1 MTGSHGG
8 LLGGRP
14 DTALKAAALAAL
26 FNDAGIGIDEAGV
39 TRLPALDSRGIAA
52 GTVAASSA
60 RIGDARSTYEDG
72 ILTRVNQ
79 RAAAHGIAP
88 GYDRPTICRDRPP
101 SCGKDRE
108 KRMTDSAYSSNRPS
122 GRMNGGRAL
131 AEMLRLAEVGPMF
144 GMGGFQLL
152 PFYDA
157 LAQLG
162 MRHFLI
168 NDERCGAFAA
178 DAYARVTNRPGVC
191 DGTLGPGATNLVTGL
206 IESLNAGVPVI
217 ALAGDTNRAH
227 SWKNMTQECRQT
239 EILRPAVKELI
250 RVEMTSRVPE
260 LLRRAFAVATSGR
273 PGPVLLDVPEDVCHG
288 EHDFTAEDFAIDP
301 ATLSVPARRIRPDRA
316 DISRAAALIAH
327 AKRPLLLVGGG
338 IHLSAGY
345 DALLGFAEAQSIP
358 VAHTMSGKGGI
369 ACTHPLSVGL
379 FGRYS
384 RIANELIEASDC
396 LVVVGCKLGEIA
408 TKRYALP
415 PETIPLIHLDIVAEE
430 IGRCRTADVALWGDA
445 RAGLEDLAEALAG
458 EARRARAARADYVGE
473 IPSRMASWRDEA
485 AARLR
490 SEERPIHMAR
500 LCTELNKALPA
511 DSILVADG
519 GFAGHWTGLLYDTKS
534 PGRHFIPDRGLAS
547 IGYGLPGGIGAA
559 LAAPS
564 SPVVAITGDGGFNM
578 MLGELETARRAGIGL
593 TIVVVNNAAS
603 GYVKALQHAIFRG
616 RYQSSDLVEM
626 DYAAIARA
634 MGCNG
639 IRIEDPDLLGEALH
653 TGLAERTRPT
663 VLDVVVTRDP
673 ARMLPAVDNRT
684 VEIKQGDRVA

>member
-1 MTGSHGG
+1 
-8 LLGGRP
+8 
-14 DTALKAAALAAL
+14 
-26 FNDAGIGIDEAGV
+26 
-39 TRLPALDSRGIAA
+39 
-52 GTVAASSA
+52 
-60 RIGDARSTYEDG
+60 
-72 ILTRVNQ
+72 
-79 RAAAHGIAP
+79 
-88 GYDRPTICRDRPP
+88 
-101 SCGKDRE
+101 
-108 KRMTDSAYSSNRPS
+108 MTDPAPVSNRPS

-206 IESLNAGVPVI
+206 IESLNAGVPII

-227 SWKNMTQECRQT
+227 SWKNMTQECRQA

-288 EHDFTAEDFAIDP
+288 EHDFGAEDFSIDP
-301 ATLSVPARRIRPDRA
+301 STLSVPARRIRPDRA
-316 DISRAAALIAH
+316 DIARAAELIAR
-327 AKRPLLLVGGG
+327 AERPLLLVGGG

-345 DALLGFAEAQSIP
+345 DALLAFAEAQSIP

-445 RAGLEDLAEALAG
+445 RAGLEDLAEALAD
-458 EARRARAARADYVGE
+458 EARRARAARADYVAE

-485 AARLR
+485 AARLH
-490 SEERPIHMAR
+490 SAERPIHMAR
-500 LCTELNKALPA
+500 LCSELNNSLPA

-564 SPVVAITGDGGFNM
+564 TPAVAITGDGGFNM
-578 MLGELETARRAGIGL
+578 MLGELETARRAGVGL

-634 MGCNG
+634 MGCSG
-639 IRIEDPDLLGEALH
+639 IRIEDPNRLGDALR

>member
-1 MTGSHGG
+1 M
-8 LLGGRP
+8 
-14 DTALKAAALAAL
+14 
-26 FNDAGIGIDEAGV
+26 IGAE
-39 TRLPALDSRGIAA
+39 
-52 GTVAASSA
+52 
-60 RIGDARSTYEDG
+60 
-72 ILTRVNQ
+72 
-79 RAAAHGIAP
+79 RA
-88 GYDRPTICRDRPP
+88 
-101 SCGKDRE
+101 
-108 KRMTDSAYSSNRPS
+108 SNRPS

-206 IESLNAGVPVI
+206 VEALNAGTPMI
-217 ALAGDTNRAH
+217 ALAGDTNRAY
-227 SWKNMTQECRQT
+227 SWKNMTQECRQA

-250 RVEMTSRVPE
+250 RVELTSRIPE
-260 LLRRAFAVATSGR
+260 LLCRAFTVATSGR

-288 EHDFTAEDFAIDP
+288 EHDFTAEDFAID
-301 ATLSVPARRIRPDRA
+301 ATTLSAPARRIRPDRG
-316 DISRAAALIAH
+316 DIARAAALVAS

-345 DALLGFAEAQSIP
+345 EALLALAEAQSIP

-396 LVVVGCKLGEIA
+396 LLVIGCKLGEIA

-415 PETIPLIHLDIVAEE
+415 SQSIPLIHLDILAEE
-430 IGRCRTADVALWGDA
+430 IGRCRPATVALWGDA
-445 RAGLEDLAEALAG
+445 KAGIEDLTEALAD
-458 EARRARAARADYVGE
+458 EARSARNARADYIAE
-473 IPSRMASWRDEA
+473 IPARMATWREEA
-485 AARLR
+485 SARLDSR
-490 SEERPIHMAR
+490 ERPIHMAR
-500 LCTELNKALPA
+500 LCSELNKALPA

-534 PGRHFIPDRGLAS
+534 AGRRFLPDRGFAS

-564 SPVVAITGDGGFNM
+564 TPVVAITGDGGFNM
-578 MLGELETARRAGIGL
+578 MLGELETARRTGIGL

-626 DYAAIARA
+626 DYAAIGRA

-639 IRIEDPDLLGEALH
+639 VRVEDPEGLSEALKS
-653 TGLAERTRPT
+653 GLADRNCPT

-673 ARMLPAVDNRT
+673 ARMLPAVDNRA
-684 VEIKQGDRVA
+684 VEIRKGDRVA

>member
-1 MTGSHGG
+1 
-8 LLGGRP
+8 
-14 DTALKAAALAAL
+14 
-26 FNDAGIGIDEAGV
+26 
-39 TRLPALDSRGIAA
+39 
-52 GTVAASSA
+52 
-60 RIGDARSTYEDG
+60 
-72 ILTRVNQ
+72 
-79 RAAAHGIAP
+79 
-88 GYDRPTICRDRPP
+88 
-101 SCGKDRE
+101 
-108 KRMTDSAYSSNRPS
+108 
-122 GRMNGGRAL
+122 MNGGRAL
-131 AEMLRLAEVGPMF
+131 AEMLRLVEVGPMF

-206 IESLNAGVPVI
+206 IESLNAGVPII
-217 ALAGDTNRAH
+217 ALAGDTNRVH

-239 EILRPAVKELI
+239 EILRPAVKELM

-301 ATLSVPARRIRPDRA
+301 STLSVPARRIRPDRA
-316 DISRAAALIAH
+316 DVARAAALIAR

-338 IHLSAGY
+338 IHLSVGY

-369 ACTHPLSVGL
+369 PCTHPLSVGL

-408 TKRYALP
+408 TKRYVLP

-430 IGRCRTADVALWGDA
+430 IGRCRAADVALWGDA
-445 RAGLEDLAEALAG
+445 RAGLEDITEALAD
-458 EARRARAARADYVGE
+458 ETRRARAARADYVAE
-473 IPSRMASWRDEA
+473 IPSRMASWRDDA
-485 AARLR
+485 AERLN

-500 LCTELNKALPA
+500 LCTELNNALPA
-511 DSILVADG
+511 ESILVADG

-564 SPVVAITGDGGFNM
+564 TPVVAITGDGGFNM

-639 IRIEDPDLLGEALH
+639 IRVEDPERLGEALR
-653 TGLAERTRPT
+653 TGLGERTRPT

>member
-1 MTGSHGG
+1 
-8 LLGGRP
+8 
-14 DTALKAAALAAL
+14 
-26 FNDAGIGIDEAGV
+26 
-39 TRLPALDSRGIAA
+39 
-52 GTVAASSA
+52 
-60 RIGDARSTYEDG
+60 
-72 ILTRVNQ
+72 
-79 RAAAHGIAP
+79 
-88 GYDRPTICRDRPP
+88 
-101 SCGKDRE
+101 
-108 KRMTDSAYSSNRPS
+108 MTDAERITNRPA

-131 AEMLRLAEVGPMF
+131 AEMLRLAGVGPMF

-157 LAQLG
+157 LSQLG

-178 DAYARVTNRPGVC
+178 EAYARVTNRPGVC

-206 IESLNAGVPVI
+206 IEGLNAGTPMI

-227 SWKNMTQECRQT
+227 SWKNMTQECRQA

-250 RVEMTSRVPE
+250 RVELTSRVPE

-288 EHDFTAEDFAIDP
+288 EHDFAAEDFAIDP
-301 ATLSVPARRIRPDRA
+301 TTLSAPARRIRPDKA
-316 DISRAAALIAH
+316 DITRAAALIAH
-327 AKRPLLLVGGG
+327 AKRPLILAGGG

-345 DALLGFAEAQSIP
+345 EALLALAEAQSIP

-369 ACTHPLSVGL
+369 PCTHSLSVGL

-384 RIANELIEASDC
+384 RIANELIEAADC
-396 LVVVGCKLGEIA
+396 LLVVGCKLGEIA
-408 TKRYALP
+408 TKRYVLP
-415 PETIPLIHLDIVAEE
+415 SGNIPLIHLDILAEE
-430 IGRCRTADVALWGDA
+430 IGRCSPAAVALWGDA

-458 EARRARAARADYVGE
+458 DARQARAARADYVGE
-473 IPSRMASWRDEA
+473 IPARMAAWRQEA
-485 AARLR
+485 AARLD
-490 SEERPIHMAR
+490 SGERPIHMAR
-500 LCTELNKALPA
+500 LCRELNSALPA

-559 LAAPS
+559 LAAS
-564 SPVVAITGDGGFNM
+564 QTPVVAITGDGGFNM
-578 MLGELETARRAGIGL
+578 MLGELETARRAGVGL

-603 GYVKALQHAIFRG
+603 GYVKALQHAMFRG

-634 MGCNG
+634 MGCAG
-639 IRIEDPDLLGEALH
+639 IRVEDPERLGAALRE
-653 TGLAERTRPT
+653 GLAERSRPT
-663 VLDVVVTRDP
+663 VLDIVVTRDP

-684 VEIKQGDRVA
+684 VEIRQGDRVA

>member
-1 MTGSHGG
+1 MSET
-8 LLGGRP
+8 
-14 DTALKAAALAAL
+14 D
-26 FNDAGIGIDEAGV
+26 
-39 TRLPALDSRGIAA
+39 
-52 GTVAASSA
+52 
-60 RIGDARSTYEDG
+60 
-72 ILTRVNQ
+72 
-79 RAAAHGIAP
+79 RA
-88 GYDRPTICRDRPP
+88 
-101 SCGKDRE
+101 
-108 KRMTDSAYSSNRPS
+108 SNRPS
-122 GRMNGGRAL
+122 GRMNGGRAM

-178 DAYARVTNRPGVC
+178 EAYARVSNRPGVC

-206 IESLNAGVPVI
+206 IEALNAGTPIV
-217 ALAGDTNRAH
+217 AFAGDTNRTH
-227 SWKNMTQECRQT
+227 SWKNMTQECRQV
-239 EILRPAVKELI
+239 EILRPAVKELM
-250 RVEMTSRVPE
+250 RVEETRRVPE

-288 EHDFTAEDFAIDP
+288 EYDFAAEDFVIDP
-301 ATLSVPARRIRPDRA
+301 TTLHVPARRIRPDSG
-316 DISRAAALIAH
+316 DIARAAALIAR
-327 AKRPLLLVGGG
+327 AARPLILVGGG

-345 DALLGFAEAQSIP
+345 DALLGLAEAQSIP

-369 ACTHPLSVGL
+369 ACSNPLSAGL

-384 RIANELIEASDC
+384 RIANELIERSDC

-415 PETIPLIHLDIVAEE
+415 SPSIPLVHLEVVAEE
-430 IGRCRTADVALWGDA
+430 IGRCLPAEVALWGDA
-445 RAGLEDLAEALAG
+445 RAGLEDLAEALAEDG
-458 EARRARAARADYVGE
+458 RQARARRADYVAE
-473 IPSRMASWRDEA
+473 IPSRMAAWRSEA
-485 AARLR
+485 AARLD
-490 SEERPIHMAR
+490 SAERPIHMAR
-500 LCTELNKALPA
+500 LCRELNVALPA
-511 DSILVADG
+511 ESILVADG
-519 GFAGHWTGLLYDTKS
+519 GFAGHWTGLLYDTKTA
-534 PGRHFIPDRGLAS
+534 GRHFIPDRGLAS

-559 LAAPS
+559 LAAPAK
-564 SPVVAITGDGGFNM
+564 PVVAITGDGGFNM
-578 MLGELETARRAGIGL
+578 TLGELETARRAGIGL

-603 GYVKALQHAIFRG
+603 GYVKALQHAMFRG

-639 IRIEDPDLLGEALH
+639 IRVEDPDRLAAALA
-653 TGLAERTRPT
+653 TGLAERSRPT

-684 VEIKQGDRVA
+684 VEIRQGDRVA

>member
-1 MTGSHGG
+1 MSDSHQ
-8 LLGGRP
+8 
-14 DTALKAAALAAL
+14 
-26 FNDAGIGIDEAGV
+26 V
-39 TRLPALDSRGIAA
+39 
-52 GTVAASSA
+52 
-60 RIGDARSTYEDG
+60 
-72 ILTRVNQ
+72 
-79 RAAAHGIAP
+79 
-88 GYDRPTICRDRPP
+88 
-101 SCGKDRE
+101 
-108 KRMTDSAYSSNRPS
+108 SNLPS

-131 AEMLRLAEVGPMF
+131 AEMLRLADVGPMF

-157 LAQLG
+157 LSRLG

-206 IESLNAGVPVI
+206 IEGLNAGTPMI

-227 SWKNMTQECRQT
+227 SWKNMTQECRQA

-250 RVEMTSRVPE
+250 RVELTSRVPE
-260 LLRRAFAVATSGR
+260 MLRRAFAVATSGR

-288 EHDFTAEDFAIDP
+288 EHDFAIEDFALDP
-301 ATLSVPARRIRPDRA
+301 TTLSVPARRIRPDRA
-316 DISRAAALIAH
+316 DVARAAGLIAR
-327 AKRPLLLVGGG
+327 AKRPLILVGGG

-345 DALLGFAEAQSIP
+345 EALLALAEAQSIP

-384 RIANELIEASDC
+384 RIANELIEAADC
-396 LVVVGCKLGEIA
+396 LLVVGCKLGEIA
-408 TKRYALP
+408 TKRYVLLP
-415 PETIPLIHLDIVAEE
+415 ERIPLIHLDILAEE
-430 IGRCRTADVALWGDA
+430 IGRCRPATVALWGDA
-445 RAGLEDLAEALAG
+445 RAGLEDLGEALAD
-458 EARRARAARADYVGE
+458 ESRQARAARADYLEE
-473 IPSRMASWRDEA
+473 IPTRMAAWREEA
-485 AARLR
+485 APRLD
-490 SEERPIHMAR
+490 SDERPVHMAR
-500 LCTELNKALPA
+500 LCRELNAVLPA
-511 DSILVADG
+511 KSILVADG

-559 LAAPS
+559 LAAPAT
-564 SPVVAITGDGGFNM
+564 PVVAITGDGGFNM

-603 GYVKALQHAIFRG
+603 GYVKALQHAMFRG

-639 IRIEDPDLLGEALH
+639 IRVGDPDQIGAALRE
-653 TGLAERTRPT
+653 GLAEGTRPT
-663 VLDVVVTRDP
+663 ILDVVVTRDP

-684 VEIKQGDRVA
+684 IEVKQGDRIA

>member
-1 MTGSHGG
+1 MS
-8 LLGGRP
+8 
-14 DTALKAAALAAL
+14 
-26 FNDAGIGIDEAGV
+26 DAEPI
-39 TRLPALDSRGIAA
+39 
-52 GTVAASSA
+52 
-60 RIGDARSTYEDG
+60 
-72 ILTRVNQ
+72 
-79 RAAAHGIAP
+79 
-88 GYDRPTICRDRPP
+88 
-101 SCGKDRE
+101 
-108 KRMTDSAYSSNRPS
+108 SNRPA

-131 AEMLRLAEVGPMF
+131 AEMLRLAGVGPMF

-157 LAQLG
+157 LSQLG

-178 DAYARVTNRPGVC
+178 EAYARVTNRPGVC

-206 IESLNAGVPVI
+206 IEGLNAGTPMI

-227 SWKNMTQECRQT
+227 SWKNMTQECRQA

-250 RVEMTSRVPE
+250 RVELTSRVPE

-288 EHDFTAEDFAIDP
+288 EHDFAAEDFAIDP
-301 ATLSVPARRIRPDRA
+301 TTLSAPARRIRPDKT
-316 DISRAAALIAH
+316 DITRAAALIAS
-327 AKRPLLLVGGG
+327 ANRPLMLVGGG

-345 DALLGFAEAQSIP
+345 KALLAFAEAQSIP
-358 VAHTMSGKGGI
+358 IAHTMSGKGGI
-369 ACTHPLSVGL
+369 ACTHPLSIGL

-396 LVVVGCKLGEIA
+396 LLVVGCKLGEIA

-415 PETIPLIHLDIVAEE
+415 PASIPLIHLDIVAEE
-430 IGRCRTADVALWGDA
+430 IGRCSPATVALWGDA
-445 RAGLEDLAEALAG
+445 RAGLDDLAEALVDDG
-458 EARRARAARADYVGE
+458 RRARAARADYIGE
-473 IPSRMASWRDEA
+473 IPARMAVWRQEA
-485 AARLR
+485 AARLD
-490 SEERPIHMAR
+490 SSERPIHMAR
-500 LCTELNKALPA
+500 LCRELNSTLPA

-559 LAAPS
+559 LAAPQT
-564 SPVVAITGDGGFNM
+564 PVVAITGDGGFNM
-578 MLGELETARRAGIGL
+578 MLGELETARRAGVGL

-603 GYVKALQHAIFRG
+603 GYVKALQHAMFRG

-634 MGCNG
+634 MGCRG
-639 IRIEDPDLLGEALH
+639 VRIEDPDRLAPALRE
-653 TGLAERTRPT
+653 GLDERSRPT
-663 VLDVVVTRDP
+663 VLDIVVTRDP

-684 VEIKQGDRVA
+684 VEIRQGDRVA